1 MLLLTAH
8 TTASPYALVPILI
21 IIALFIFVTRRK
33 RR

>member
-8 TTASPYALVPILI
+8 TTASPYVLVPIVI
-21 IIALFIFVTRRK
+21 FVGLFIFVTRRK